1 MLSKKETLSWI
12 WWDSGARGNYGQLN
26 QMAGMKGLIQNNT
39 GRTLDFPIV
48 SSYKEGLSPIEYFVT
63 SYGARKGGSDTAL
76 KTAQAGYFTRKLV
89 DVAQDTMIAEEDCK
103 TKEV

>member
-1 MLSKKETLSWI
+1 MKKDIKKLLRSGQVSKTRIEKSLPNAFKKGNPI
-12 WWDSGARGNYGQLN
+12 FDMVGSGARGNYGQLN

-63 SYGARKGGSDTAL
+63 SYGARKGWIRYCS
-76 KTAQAGYFTRKLV
+76 
-89 DVAQDTMIAEEDCK
+89 
-103 TKEV
+103 